1 MCYHSASRLE
11 TGSSHHGNFTTTL
24 LMMEFA
30 ERLLKLSK
38 EKSLTQQALAG
49 LHVVQVRRY
58 ETNASQ
64 PSLEAIRK
72 LAVALSVSAD
82 ALLFDEDERGPS
94 DVPALQFEAVSHL
107 PPDEQRVVMKVLKGL
122 IIKYQARR
130 WDTARTATAK

>member
-1 MCYHSASRLE
+1 M
-11 TGSSHHGNFTTTL
+11 
-24 LMMEFA
+24 
-30 ERLLKLSK
+30 
-38 EKSLTQQALAG
+38 TQQALAG

-64 PSLEAIRK
+64 PSLEAFRK

-82 ALLFDEDERGPS
+82 ALLFEEDECGPS
-94 DVPALQFEAVSHL
+94 HLLALQFEAVSHL
-107 PPDEQRVVMKVLKGL
+107 SPDEQRVVMKILEGL

>member
-1 MCYHSASRLE
+1 MATSLLPD
-11 TGSSHHGNFTTTL
+11 L

-30 ERLLKLSK
+30 ERLLKLRK
-38 EKSLTQQALAG
+38 EKSLTQQALADLAG

-72 LAVALSVSAD
+72 LAVALSVNAD
-82 ALLFDEDERGPS
+82 ALLFEEDERGPS
-94 DVPALQFEAVSHL
+94 YLLALQFEAVSHL
-107 PPDEQRVVMKVLKGL
+107 PPDEQRVVMKVLEGL

-130 WDTARTATAK
+130 WDTARTATAM

>member
-1 MCYHSASRLE
+1 MATSLLPD
-11 TGSSHHGNFTTTL
+11 L

-30 ERLLKLSK
+30 ERLLKLRK
-38 EKSLTQQALAG
+38 EKSLTQQALADLAG

-82 ALLFDEDERGPS
+82 ALLFEKDERGPS
-94 DVPALQFEAVSHL
+94 YLLALQFEAVSRL
-107 PPDEQRVVMKVLKGL
+107 PPDEQRVVIKVLEGL